1 MPETVKH
8 ILEYLVLCISVTTAL
23 VLTWGVLFGVIIFVR
38 AELKRLSGRSCASDR
53 ILIRKQVGFY
63 LLFGIE
69 LLIAA
74 DIIETMINPSLEH
87 LAILAGVS
95 AIRIATGYALGKE
108 ISHLDQDTVDSS

>member
-8 ILEYLVLCISVTTAL
+8 ILEYLVLGISVTTAL

-108 ISHLDQDTVDSS
+108 ISHLDHDTGVSS